1 MLERPTFPQSNLS
14 CGFSVAGSVSPL
26 LKPNWVWTRKGRP
39 YSCCTSLHWFS
50 APVLAQPPRQQAL
63 CDGATFFKTASPT
76 KDKRRSLRKQ
86 HTENHFPSIQKAP
99 PEIPVKKWEHV
110 GISKQHRNMSK
121 HTAKNTAAYWIW
133 YTSSRK
139 QVYAHK
145 TMQQYIT
152 PGKVWREQCC
162 ILTLLRFFSA
172 IASWRQT
179 PPELS
184 PSSPVLCRCHRPRAG
199 WVQAPE
205 GQAGW
210 KQLSSL
216 TRGCGDW
223 LLLSVVDK
231 SPVYEKYES
240 KNSEKTT
247 EVGLF
252 SSYFPVIF

>member
-1 MLERPTFPQSNLS
+1 MCKYSIMRHARPIYIRKTWCWKDQLFPSPISPVVSQLLEVFHLS
-14 CGFSVAGSVSPL
+14 WNQIGYGQGKAYL
-26 LKPNWVWTRKGRP
+26 TLW
-39 YSCCTSLHWFS
+39 CCTSLHWFS
-50 APVLAQPPRQQAL
+50 APVFAQPPRQQAL

-86 HTENHFPSIQKAP
+86 HIENHFPSIQKAP
-99 PEIPVKKWEHV
+99 PEIPVKKWEQV

-133 YTSSRK
+133 YTSRRK

-179 PPELS
+179 LPELS
-184 PSSPVLCRCHRPRAG
+184 PSSPMLCRCHRPQAG

-231 SPVYEKYES
+231 SPV
-240 KNSEKTT
+240 
-247 EVGLF
+247 
-252 SSYFPVIF
+252 